1 MRKNNMSNNQ
11 NYAPGHCVHFIQA
24 RKALEESTQ
33 WRRATVIEIGEGVI
47 TLQLA
52 GGDVVY
58 KCNDTT
64 RLRDLFDT
72 GRVPLN
78 SEGQSHAILAP
89 HNVLIIPCAD
99 EGKIFPQQ
107 APINP
112 PVNYLEDG
120 AAQWSPTTDGA
131 WHLFSIAKQ
140 ENP

>member
-1 MRKNNMSNNQ
+1 MSNNQ

-47 TLQLA
+47 TLQLL
-52 GGDVVY
+52 GGDVIY

-99 EGKIFPQQ
+99 EGKVFP
-107 APINP
+107 AAAGINST
-112 PVNYLEDG
+112 VSYLDEG
-120 AAQWSPTTDGA
+120 AALWSLSTDGA
-131 WHLFSIAKQ
+131 WHLFSVALA
-140 ENP
+140 E